1 MADARKQAYFAK
13 LIELLDK
20 YPRLLIVG
28 CDNVGSSHM
37 QQIRKSLRGKAILL
51 MGKNTMIRK
60 AIKGHL
66 TKNPALENL
75 LPHLKENVGFVFTDG
90 RLDEVRARIEESK
103 VAAPARAGSIAP
115 IDVIIPAGPT
125 GLDPSQTVFMQT
137 LNIATKINKGQI
149 DIINDIHLIKKGEKV
164 GQSEATVC
172 QKLNINP
179 FKYGLIPRQVYD
191 SGVVFPPEVLDIT
204 DDDVLSKSRQSI
216 LSLTALS
223 LAAGVPTS
231 LSIPHNFVNAFRKL
245 VSIAL
250 ETEITFERVAKLKEL
265 LANPEALAAAQAAA
279 AASAAPAA
287 AAAAPAAAAAAKEEK
302 KEEKKEEPEEEDEAG
317 FGGLFD

>member
-28 CDNVGSSHM
+28 CNNVGSSHM
-37 QQIRKSLRGKAILL
+37 QQIRKNLRGKAVLL

-66 TKNPALENL
+66 IKNPALEAL

-90 RLDEVRARIEESK
+90 SLNDVRAQIEESK
-103 VAAPARAGSIAP
+103 VSAPARAGSIAP
-115 IDVIIPAGPT
+115 VDVIIPAGPT

-137 LNIATKINKGQI
+137 LNIGTKINKGQI
-149 DIINDIHLIKKGEKV
+149 DIMNDIHLIKKGDKV

-179 FKYGLIPRQVYD
+179 FKYGLIPRMVYD
-191 SGVVFPPEVLDIT
+191 GGVVFPPSILDIN
-204 DDDVLSKSRQSI
+204 DSDVISKFRQNS
-216 LSLTALS
+216 LQLTALS
-223 LAAGVPTS
+223 LAAGIPTIS
-231 LSIPHNFVNAFRKL
+231 SVPHNFVNAFRKL
-245 VSIAL
+245 VAISL
-250 ETEITFERVAKLKEL
+250 ETEITFERVANLKQL
-265 LANPEALAAAQAAA
+265 LSNPEALAAAQAAA
-279 AASAAPAA
+279 AAASAPT
-287 AAAAPAAAAAAKEEK
+287 AAAPAAAAKEEK
-302 KEEKKEEPEEEDEAG
+302 KVEKKEEKKEEEPEEDEAG

>member
-37 QQIRKSLRGKAILL
+37 QQIRKNLRGKAVLL

-66 TKNPALENL
+66 TKNPDLENL

-90 RLDEVRARIEESK
+90 RLDEVRSQIEESK
-103 VAAPARAGSIAP
+103 VSAPARAGSIAP
-115 IDVIIPAGPT
+115 VDVIIPAGPT

-149 DIINDIHLIKKGEKV
+149 DIINDINLIKKGDKV

-179 FKYGLIPRQVYD
+179 FKYGLIPRMVYD
-191 SGVVFPPEVLDIT
+191 SGVVFPPEVLDIK
-204 DDDVLSKSRQSI
+204 DEDVLSKSRQSI
-216 LSLTALS
+216 LSLTALF
-223 LAAGVPTS
+223 LASGVPTS
-231 LSIPHNFVNAFRKL
+231 LSIPHNFVNSFRKL
-245 VSIAL
+245 VAIAL

-279 AASAAPAA
+279 AATAAP
-287 AAAAPAAAAAAKEEK
+287 AAAAPAAAAPAAAKEEK
-302 KEEKKEEPEEEDEAG
+302 KEEKEEEEDDAG